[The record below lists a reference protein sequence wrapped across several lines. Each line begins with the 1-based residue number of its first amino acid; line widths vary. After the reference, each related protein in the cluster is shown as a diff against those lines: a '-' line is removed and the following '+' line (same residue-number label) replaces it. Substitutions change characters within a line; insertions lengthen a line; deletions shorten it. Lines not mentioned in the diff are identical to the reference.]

1 MCGATRLLA
10 THPRR
15 RRSYPHIRGAYA
27 LTTLNHYVT
36 WGLSPRVWGVRVYES
51 SLIPYERA
59 IPTCVG
65 RTSSRA
71 PRSVLGQSYPHV
83 RGAYVTG
90 YSAPAIMLELS
101 PRAWGVQSVL
111 SVGISGTRVIPTC
124 VGLTSRTLL
133 IVSAG
138 WSYPHVRGEY
148 AALILATVPGNELSP
163 RAWGLPD
170 GLRLPSSPSGAIPT
184 CVGLTL
190 CGADHATQ
198 RKSYPHVREAYVK
211 KSRWIDAGIELSPR
225 AWGVR
230 RPPRAHQ
237 MGGGVIP
244 TCVGLT

>member
-1 MCGATRLLA
+1 M
-10 THPRR
+10 
-15 RRSYPHIRGAYA
+15 SE
-27 LTTLNHYVT
+27 
-36 WGLSPRVWGVRVYES
+36 LSPRAWGLHGGILRVRYC
-51 SLIPYERA
+51 PRA

-65 RTSSRA
+65 LTGSIFQEFCSGR
-71 PRSVLGQSYPHV
+71 SYPHV
-83 RGAYVTG
+83 RGAYSKKPRWLSWG
-90 YSAPAIMLELS
+90 QELS

-244 TCVGLT
+244 TCVGLS